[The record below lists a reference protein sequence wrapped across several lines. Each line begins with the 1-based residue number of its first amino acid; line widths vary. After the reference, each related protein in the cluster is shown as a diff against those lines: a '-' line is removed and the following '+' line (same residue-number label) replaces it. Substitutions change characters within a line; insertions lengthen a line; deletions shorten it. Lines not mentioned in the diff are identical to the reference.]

1 MADGTGRVAGKVALV
16 TGAASGLGA
25 ASARRL
31 AAEGAKVMLTDVSAD
46 AGRAVADQI
55 EDAGGEAAFEPHDV
69 TSQSEWE
76 RIVAAT
82 TQRFGRLDI
91 LVNNAGVSGGPQEL
105 MTLDLETWRRVLA
118 VNLDG
123 VFLGMRCAGPAI
135 AQTVAQSAAQT
146 TAQTTA
152 QSGGGSIINISSIL
166 GKVGQAGAAA
176 YCASKGGVALLTKAA
191 ALEWAPLGIRVN
203 SVHPGYIETPMVSG
217 ALQQAENANEMR
229 DMIISRHA
237 LARFGVPRE
246 IADAV
251 LFLASDESSFVTGAE
266 LVVDG
271 GYTAQ

>member
-1 MADGTGRVAGKVALV
+1 MAERAGRVAGKVALV

-31 AAEGAKVMLTDVSAD
+31 AQEGAKVMLTDVAAD

-55 EDAGGEAAFEPHDV
+55 AAAGGAAAFETHDV
-69 TSQSEWE
+69 TSQGDWE
-76 RIVAAT
+76 GVVGVT
-82 TQRFGRLDI
+82 LERFGRLDV
-91 LVNNAGVSGGPQEL
+91 LVNNAGVSGGMQAL
-105 MTLDLETWRRVLA
+105 MSLDYDTWRRVLA

-123 VFLGMRCAGPAI
+123 VFFGMRYAGPAI
-135 AQTVAQSAAQT
+135 AAA
-146 TAQTTA
+146 
-152 QSGGGSIINISSIL
+152 GGGSIVNISSIL
-166 GKVGQAGAAA
+166 GKVGMAGAAA

-203 SVHPGYIETPMVSG
+203 SVHPGFIDTPMVSG
-217 ALQQAENANEMR
+217 ALQALENANEMT
-229 DMIISRHA
+229 DMIVSRHA
-237 LARFGVPRE
+237 LARLGVPRE

-251 LFLASDESSFVTGAE
+251 LFLASDEFSFVTGAE